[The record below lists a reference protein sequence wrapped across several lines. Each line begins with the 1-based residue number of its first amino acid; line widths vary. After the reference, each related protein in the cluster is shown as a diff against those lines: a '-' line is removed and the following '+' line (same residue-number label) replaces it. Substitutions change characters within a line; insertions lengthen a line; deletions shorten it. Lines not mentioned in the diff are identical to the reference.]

1 MDTKLRPSV
10 KPVLIA
16 ELRPTQ
22 MTVGLGEVAE
32 RRTTWRQRQGKKA
45 ARYLGRHMIPV
56 ILGPGGHH
64 YLIDNHHLARALY
77 DEGVKSVLTLVI
89 ADLRKLDASAF
100 WFVMDNRGWLHPYDE
115 KGRRRSH
122 TELPSSVKG
131 LRDDPFRSLAGQL
144 RRGGGFAKE
153 TIPFAE
159 FLWADFLRR
168 RIKTKRV
175 QKNFSR
181 ALNDAMRL
189 AKTDVADYLPGWCG
203 PATADEAATG
213 KIKATRRKV

>member
-1 MDTKLRPSV
+1 MDTKLRPLV

-16 ELRPTQ
+16 ALRPTQ

-32 RRTTWRQRQGKKA
+32 RRTRWREQQGKRA
-45 ARYLGRHMIPV
+45 ARFLGKHMIPV
-56 ILGPGGHH
+56 ILGPQGDH

-89 ADLRKLDASAF
+89 ADLRKLDTAAF

-115 KGRRRSH
+115 RGRRRTH
-122 TELPSSVKG
+122 EDLPSSVKG
-131 LRDDPFRSLAGQL
+131 LRDDPFRTLAGEL
-144 RRGGGFAKE
+144 RRSGGFAKE

-168 RIKTKRV
+168 RIKRKLV
-175 QKNFSR
+175 EKNFRR
-181 ALNDAMRL
+181 ALKEALRL
-189 AKTDVADYLPGWCG
+189 SKTGVADYLPGWCG
-203 PATADEAATG
+203 PAVEEGIAAG
-213 KIKATRRKV
+213 KQSKIRD

>member
-10 KPVLIA
+10 KPVLIS

-22 MTVGLGEVAE
+22 ITVGLGEVAE
-32 RRTTWRQRQGKKA
+32 RRNHWRAQQGKRA
-45 ARYLGRHMIPV
+45 ARYLGKHMIPV
-56 ILGPGGHH
+56 ILGPQGRH

-115 KGRRRSH
+115 RGRRCSH
-122 TELPSSVKG
+122 EDLPSSVKG

-144 RRGGGFAKE
+144 RRSGGFAKE

-168 RIKTKRV
+168 RLKRKLV
-175 QKNFSR
+175 EKNFRR
-181 ALNDAMRL
+181 ALKEAMKL
-189 AKTDVADYLPGWCG
+189 AKTGVADYLPGWCG
-203 PATADEAATG
+203 PAVAEGLAAG
-213 KIKATRRKV
+213 KRSKASP

>member
-10 KPVLIA
+10 RPVLISD
-16 ELRPTQ
+16 LRPTQ
-22 MTVGLGEVAE
+22 MTVGLGEVQQ
-32 RRTTWRQRQGKKA
+32 RRSHWRQQLGKKA
-45 ARYLGRHMIPV
+45 GRFLGRHMIPV

-89 ADLRKLDASAF
+89 ADLRKLETAAF

-115 KGRRRSH
+115 RGRRCTH
-122 TELPSSVKG
+122 TDLPNSVKN
-131 LRDDPFRSLAGQL
+131 LRDDPFRTLAGEL
-144 RRGGGFAKE
+144 RRAGGFAKD
-153 TIPFAE
+153 TIPFTE

-168 RIKTKRV
+168 RMKRKFV
-175 QKNFSR
+175 EKNFRR
-181 ALNDAMRL
+181 ALKEALIL

-203 PATADEAATG
+203 PVIDIDGGAA
-213 KIKATRRKV
+213 KRRNRPK